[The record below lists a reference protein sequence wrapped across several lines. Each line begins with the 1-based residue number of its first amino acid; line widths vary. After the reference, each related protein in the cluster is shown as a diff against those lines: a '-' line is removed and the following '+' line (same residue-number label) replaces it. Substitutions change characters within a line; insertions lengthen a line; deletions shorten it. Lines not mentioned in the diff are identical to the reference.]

1 MKRKNTS
8 KFKKE
13 LIALNLYKWYYASD
27 MNNIREFMK
36 K

>member
-1 MKRKNTS
+1 MKRKSTS
-8 KFKKE
+8 KFKKD
-13 LIALNLYKWYYASD
+13 LIALEQYKWYYASD